1 VKVLDRYLIRELLM
15 PIIATALTLVFL
27 VLIADLFDNL
37 DDLLTNKTPI
47 LTIVKYYCTMA
58 PYAFSQ
64 TIAWATWMGTLFL
77 LVNFGLNNETIA
89 MKAAGL
95 KMSTIIRPVLFVG
108 FLIGILVFLVNDRV
122 VPVTY
127 GIANQL
133 REIYIEKR
141 KTKEDTQVIPNV
153 TFFSEGKQIYYF
165 RKFMPEVPRVD
176 DVIVLW
182 LQEGETNARQKT
194 MAQSG
199 TWDGEKWT
207 FQGVTEYQMDSQ
219 GKILGEPR
227 KFPAKTYPDLK
238 VTPRDLTSS
247 SSESTFLSYRELK
260 HSVQKLKENGI
271 NVDSEKVELHYRL
284 AAPWQGLVMMLV
296 AVPILAPTRNRKAIA
311 GSILLCI
318 GLVFIYHVM
327 GAISLAL
334 GKAGKI
340 FPFLSAWAGNIVF
353 AIGALFMLDRAN
365 H

>member
-1 VKVLDRYLIRELLM
+1 
-15 PIIATALTLVFL
+15 
-27 VLIADLFDNL
+27 
-37 DDLLTNKTPI
+37 
-47 LTIVKYYCTMA
+47 
-58 PYAFSQ
+58 
-64 TIAWATWMGTLFL
+64 
-77 LVNFGLNNETIA
+77 
-89 MKAAGL
+89 
-95 KMSTIIRPVLFVG
+95 
-108 FLIGILVFLVNDRV
+108 
-122 VPVTY
+122 
-127 GIANQL
+127 
-133 REIYIEKR
+133 
-141 KTKEDTQVIPNV
+141 
-153 TFFSEGKQIYYF
+153 
-165 RKFMPEVPRVD
+165 
-176 DVIVLW
+176 
-182 LQEGETNARQKT
+182 
-194 MAQSG
+194 QSG